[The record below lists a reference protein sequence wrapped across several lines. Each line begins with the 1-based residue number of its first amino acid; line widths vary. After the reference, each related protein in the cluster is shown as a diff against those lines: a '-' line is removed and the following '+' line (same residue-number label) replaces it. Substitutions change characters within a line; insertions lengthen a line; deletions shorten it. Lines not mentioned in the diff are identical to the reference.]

1 MAMATTYNIYFD
13 DTRAKPW
20 SFDLL
25 DDDGNVVFESKQY
38 KTKAAA
44 ASVATRKLR

>member
-1 MAMATTYNIYFD
+1 MATTYDIYFD
-13 DTRAKPW
+13 DTRIRPW
-20 SFDLL
+20 SFNLL

-44 ASVATRKLR
+44 TSVASRMLK